1 MNLSANKDAR
11 EYNATVAILEH
22 LHDAIFILNEQGLI
36 EYANL
41 SATELLGVNS
51 YELTGSSLKD
61 FLLTEAE
68 DNWFGEVLSGGNME
82 IEAQL
87 KGAEYA
93 IPVLISFGMLEDA
106 RDGLRFILVS
116 ARDIGWRKEMERL
129 LNQQQIMTLSKSR
142 YKEMG
147 ELAINL
153 VHNLGQPLTSLQLKL
168 DLAKKECQK
177 ETPRLEK
184 IDGHLDK
191 MAALLRN
198 IHKTV
203 ENARQFA
210 HQSEDE
216 SLKALNVESALKKAL
231 EQLDY
236 EFTEKN
242 IAVVKKTPEKPTHI
256 LANPLSIQQVLVTL
270 LRKLIQANLESQI
283 REERSVE
290 IELAAENGK
299 WIAVSIKSASAY
311 WQTPDDIMLTM
322 DLKVVQLIVE
332 TIGGDFRWYNS
343 KSNGILF
350 QIRFPL
356 NSGNEREQLQNL
368 IALLHQS

>member
-1 MNLSANKDAR
+1 MNQSVNRDVP
-11 EYNATVAILEH
+11 EYNAAVAILEH
-22 LHDAIFILNEQGLI
+22 LHDAIFILNDRGVI
-36 EYANL
+36 EYANK

-51 YELTGSSLKD
+51 YKLNGCSLKEYLFID
-61 FLLTEAE
+61 PG
-68 DNWFGEVLSGGNME
+68 DNWFGEALSGSNME

-87 KGAEYA
+87 KGLEYA
-93 IPVLISFGMLEDA
+93 IPVLISFGILEDA
-106 RDGLRFILVS
+106 GTGLRFILVS

-129 LNQQQIMTLSKSR
+129 LNQKQIMTLSKSR

-168 DLAKKECQK
+168 DLSKKECGK
-177 ETPRLEK
+177 EKPRLEK
-184 IDGHLDK
+184 VITHLEK
-191 MAALLRN
+191 MGELLQN

-203 ENARQFA
+203 ENARRFA

-242 IAVVKKTPEKPTHI
+242 IAIVKKTPRKATHI

-283 REERSVE
+283 REERSIE
-290 IELAAENGK
+290 IELSAENGK
-299 WIAVSIKSASAY
+299 WIAVSIKSGSAY
-311 WQTPDDIMLTM
+311 WQVPDDIMLTM

-332 TIGGDFRWYNS
+332 TTGGDFRWYNNKNS
-343 KSNGILF
+343 GILF

>member
-1 MNLSANKDAR
+1 MKRMDKRAD
-11 EYNATVAILEH
+11 EDYNPTVAILEH
-22 LHDAIFILNEQGLI
+22 LHDAIFILNAAGII
-36 EYANL
+36 EYANK
-41 SATELLGVNS
+41 SAMELLGLNS
-51 YELTGSSLKD
+51 YKLVGTSLRNYLVSD
-61 FLLTEAE
+61 TT
-68 DNWFGEVLSGGNME
+68 DSWFDEVLAGSNME
-82 IEAQL
+82 IEARL
-87 KGAEYA
+87 RGHEYA
-93 IPVLISFGMLEDA
+93 IPVLVSFGVIEDPA
-106 RDGLRFILVS
+106 RDMRFILVS
-116 ARDIGWRKEMERL
+116 ARDIGWRKEMERM

-184 IDGHLDK
+184 IDNHLHK
-191 MAALLRN
+191 MTGLLQN

-210 HQSEDE
+210 RQSEDE
-216 SLKALNVESALKKAL
+216 SLKALNVESAMKKAL

-242 IAVVKKTPEKPTHI
+242 IAIIKKTPGKPTHI

-270 LRKLIQANLESQI
+270 LRKLIQANLETQI
-283 REERSVE
+283 QEERSIE
-290 IELAAENGK
+290 IELTSENGK
-299 WIAVSIKSASAY
+299 WTAVSIKSPSAY
-311 WQTPDDIMLTM
+311 WQSPDDIMLTM

-332 TIGGDFRWYNS
+332 TIGGDFRWYNN